1 MVRSKMPVTLQLFLL
16 LVLVLIINAGA
27 YLFILQNVYKEELKS
42 QAKTVVANVEAFSA
56 WVSRSG
62 RIWVKDGSQDY
73 LSAEAVQPA
82 DADADGE
89 EEVYH
94 FYSKNP
100 ALATREF
107 SEVVAQS
114 PSPAKFRMTSHN
126 VMNPQNA
133 PNAFETEAL
142 TKIRA
147 GNLQE
152 YFESTPNEYRYA
164 SAVYHKASCI
174 RCHGDPAN
182 APEDVLT
189 IYGAERGFGF
199 REGDVAGII
208 SVTLPK
214 KNLYASTLSMFSLIE
229 VGVIFLSIL
238 PILWFV
244 RRSIIVPVKELTNA
258 AESISRGQESD
269 VDISRVPQ
277 DSQNEIHQLMV
288 ATSRMRSSFTIA
300 TRKMNEARAQADK
313 AIRYARSLKA
323 RL

>member
-42 QAKTVVANVEAFSA
+42 QAKTVVANVEAFGA

-73 LSAEAVQPA
+73 LSAEAVLPA
-82 DADADGE
+82 EGE
-89 EEVYH
+89 GDTYH

-142 TKIRA
+142 AKIRA

-152 YFESTPNEYRYA
+152 YYEATPNEYRYA

-182 APEDVLT
+182 APDDVLN

-199 REGDVAGII
+199 REGDVAGVI

-214 KNLYASTLSMFSLIE
+214 KTLFASTLSMFSLIE
-229 VGVIFLSIL
+229 VGIIFLSIL

-269 VDISRVPQ
+269 VDISRVPP

-288 ATSRMRSSFTIA
+288 ATSRMRSSFNIA

-313 AIRYARSLKA
+313 AMRYARSLKA